1 MDVNALAQSASIVL
15 VAVAWKLAGAIV
27 LWLVG
32 RWLISFA
39 LALLG
44 RALAR
49 ESFDVTLTRYL
60 QTTLNILLN
69 VASSSRSSAFSAS
82 KPPRSR
88 R

>member
-49 ESFDVTLTRYL
+49 G
-60 QTTLNILLN
+60 TTGRQLG
-69 VASSSRSSAFSAS
+69 VQKDKQRQGGGRSEAQHCAAE
-82 KPPRSR
+82 RSTFPGR
-88 R
+88 